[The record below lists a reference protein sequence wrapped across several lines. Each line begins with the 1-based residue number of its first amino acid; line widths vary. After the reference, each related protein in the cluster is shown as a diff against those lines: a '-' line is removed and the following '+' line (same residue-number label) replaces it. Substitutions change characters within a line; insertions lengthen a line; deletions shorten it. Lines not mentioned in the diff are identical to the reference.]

1 MKRQFLLT
9 FVLIL
14 NSAMLFASTSIAQ
27 QKGSAKTSGYHL
39 LKKFETGGEGGWD
52 YLFVDS
58 AARRLYLSRS
68 THVMVLNADTG
79 ASVGDI
85 PNTNGVHG
93 IAIAPDAGKGFTS
106 NGRDGSVSIFDL
118 KTLQVTSTV
127 KVGKNPDAIIYDPA
141 SHRVFAFNR
150 GDSSVSA
157 IDAAS
162 GAVAGTI
169 PLGGHPEFAASDEAG
184 KVFVNL
190 DDKSEVVAIDA
201 RKLEVKSRWSVAP
214 GEDPSGLAID
224 RKHHHLF
231 SVCGN
236 KKMVVSDYDAGRVLT
251 TLPIG
256 GGVDAAA
263 FDPETNLAF
272 SSNGEGTLTVV
283 HRDSPEQFSV
293 VENVTTQQGARTM
306 ALDVKTH
313 NVYLV
318 TAKFGPPPAPTPERP
333 NPRPSIMPNSFVV
346 LVFGK

>member
-1 MKRQFLLT
+1 MKQQFLVV

-14 NSAMLFASTSIAQ
+14 GIAMLPASKSIAQ

-39 LKKFETGGEGGWD
+39 LNKFEIGGEGGWD

-68 THVMVLNADTG
+68 THVMVLNTDTG

-118 KTLQVTSTV
+118 KTLQVTGTV

-150 GDSSVSA
+150 GDSSVTA
-157 IDAAS
+157 IDVAS

-169 PLGGHPEFAASDEAG
+169 PLGGHPEFAASDEVG
-184 KVFVNL
+184 KIFVNL
-190 DDKSEVVAIDA
+190 DDKSEVVAIDS

-214 GEDPSGLAID
+214 GEDPSGIAID
-224 RKHHHLF
+224 RMHHRLF

-263 FDPETNLAF
+263 FDSETNLVF
-272 SSNGEGTLTVV
+272 SSNGEGTLTIV
-283 HRDSPEQFSV
+283 HEDSPQQFSV
-293 VENVTTQQGARTM
+293 VENVPTQQGARTM
-306 ALDVKTH
+306 SLDTKTH

-318 TAKFGPPPAPTPERP
+318 TAKFGPPPASTPERP
-333 NPRPSIMPNSFVV
+333 NPRPSVVPNSFVV